1 MGDTS
6 ESVCDLLLLQE
17 ARSLPFVGERLAMK
31 IEEIIASGRLR
42 RLEVV
47 DKEKQATL
55 AAFTKIHGVGQ
66 VVAEQFYA
74 QVSQPSLSLCRE

>member
-1 MGDTS
+1 
-6 ESVCDLLLLQE
+6 
-17 ARSLPFVGERLAMK
+17 MK

-74 QVSQPSLSLCRE
+74 QVSQPSPLSLCRQ

>member
-1 MGDTS
+1 
-6 ESVCDLLLLQE
+6 
-17 ARSLPFVGERLAMK
+17 MK

-47 DKEKQATL
+47 DKEKQTTL

>member
-1 MGDTS
+1 
-6 ESVCDLLLLQE
+6 
-17 ARSLPFVGERLAMK
+17 MK
-31 IEEIIASGRLR
+31 IDEIIASGRLR

-74 QVSQPSLSLCRE
+74 QVSQLSLSLYGQ